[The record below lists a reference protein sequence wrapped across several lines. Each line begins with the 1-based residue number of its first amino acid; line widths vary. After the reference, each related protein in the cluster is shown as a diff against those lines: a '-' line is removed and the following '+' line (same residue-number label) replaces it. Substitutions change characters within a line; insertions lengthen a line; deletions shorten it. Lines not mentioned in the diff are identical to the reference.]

1 MRHLANIAPRSRR
14 ARMLSLDVDW
24 RGKRRLMHDWHRSE
38 GAASRQPMPIADL
51 LVRAEQQRVAG
62 HLAEAAATCRS
73 ILDAQPGEPNATHL
87 LGLIAHQSGK
97 LGEAIEH
104 LRRAVNLAPDVPL
117 YHANLGE
124 MCRIAG

>member
-1 MRHLANIAPRSRR
+1 MRRER
-14 ARMLSLDVDW
+14 
-24 RGKRRLMHDWHRSE
+24 MHDWD
-38 GAASRQPMPIADL
+38 AATSRRPMPIADL
-51 LVRAEQQRVAG
+51 LVRAEQYRVAG
-62 HLAEAAATCRS
+62 LMAEAAATCRS

-104 LRRAVNLAPDVPL
+104 LRRAVHLAPDVPL

-124 MCRIAG
+124 MCRLAGRIDDAVKHGRHAVKLKPDYPEALSNL